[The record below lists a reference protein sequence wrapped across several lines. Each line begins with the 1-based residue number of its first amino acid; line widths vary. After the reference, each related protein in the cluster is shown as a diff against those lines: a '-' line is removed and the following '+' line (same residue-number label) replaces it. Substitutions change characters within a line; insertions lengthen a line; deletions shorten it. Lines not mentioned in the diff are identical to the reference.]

1 MLYMKNGKKLG
12 RVKERQPILDKR
24 ALRAYISL
32 MAKRATSTDKPK
44 AVGYTRVSTGK
55 QKDQGGSLAVQ
66 RDRIVEYAVL
76 NGLELVNTFEDALS
90 GARGEEARPGFKAAL
105 DAIRSGEASTFI
117 VTDADR
123 FSRDA
128 DNTGHA
134 RVEIKRAGG
143 KVVVISEAH
152 AGVELV
158 AVRQL
163 LAVLEREKIRARMR
177 TWSAA
182 RQAKGLPMGR
192 APYGSMFAPDGSL
205 RPDPAVAEV
214 VARILRLRV
223 QGTTLRAVADALNA
237 DGIPGPTG
245 KPWNLMTVSNIL
257 KRLDSAGLRPAR
269 RNP

>member
-1 MLYMKNGKKLG
+1 MKNGKKRG

-24 ALRAYISL
+24 ALRAYLSL
-32 MAKRATSTDKPK
+32 MAKRATSSGRPK
-44 AVGYTRVSTGK
+44 AIGYTRVSTGR

-105 DAIRSGEASTFI
+105 DAIRSGEASAFI

-123 FSRDA
+123 FSRDS
-128 DNTGHA
+128 DNAGHA

-143 KVVVISEAH
+143 RVVVISEAH
-152 AGVELV
+152 AGVEIV

-192 APYGSMFAPDGSL
+192 APYGSTFDPDGHL
-205 RPDPAVAEV
+205 RPDPATAAT
-214 VARILRLRV
+214 VARILSMKD
-223 QGTTLRAVADALNA
+223 QGATLRAIAAALNA
-237 DGIPGPTG
+237 DHVPGPTG
-245 KPWNLMTVSNIL
+245 KPWNLMTVSNL
-257 KRLDSAGLRPAR
+257 VKRHLAQEAPA
-269 RNP
+269 

>member
-1 MLYMKNGKKLG
+1 MPGKKRLP
-12 RVKERQPILDKR
+12 VKERHPILDKR
-24 ALRAYISL
+24 ALRAYL
-32 MAKRATSTDKPK
+32 RGMAKRATAPGRPK
-44 AVGYTRVSTGK
+44 AIGYTRVSTGR
-55 QKDQGGSLAVQ
+55 QKDTGGSLAVQ

-76 NGLELVNTFEDALS
+76 NGLELVKTFEDALS

-128 DNTGHA
+128 DNAGHA
-134 RVEIKRAGG
+134 RVEIKKAAGR
-143 KVVVISEAH
+143 VVVISEVH
-152 AGVELV
+152 AGVEIV

-192 APYGSMFAPDGSL
+192 APYGSTFGPDGRL
-205 RPDPAVAEV
+205 EADRATADV
-214 VARILRLRV
+214 VARILRLR
-223 QGTTLRAVADALNA
+223 GEGAPLRAIADALNA
-237 DGIPGPTG
+237 DHVPGPTG
-245 KPWNLMTVSNIL
+245 GAWNLMTVSNLL
-257 KRLDSAGLRPAR
+257 KRLGVPA
-269 RNP
+269 